1 MQPFTSL
8 QMEADMLNIIVS
20 LGILLVSIT
29 AAFCSTVGRPAKVTV
44 PVVEEVPA
52 EEEEAPVEE
61 EEAPVEEEEAPAEE
75 EDSEEGEPNGP
86 PPGGDD
92 SEADEMA
99 KPEIDYL
106 KAQLDFYRGE
116 KDMCE
121 AKMRN
126 PSITMNDYTLLKKHW
141 DGLDTMI
148 TGLEEVIA

>member
-20 LGILLVSIT
+20 LGILLVSFT

-52 EEEEAPVEE
+52 EE